1 MIIHALI
8 LSFQI
13 TAIYILFQDGMLLAW
28 LREWAETPIDES
40 FIWLAKK
47 AKKPNPLLT
56 GKAWSKHW
64 QKPVWGC
71 VICMASVWTIII
83 TWSFNI
89 PLIFLVC
96 GINVIIDKFINYEAA
111 A

>member
-1 MIIHALI
+1 MQAII
-8 LSFQI
+8 LSLQI

-28 LREWAETPIDES
+28 FREWAESYMDETCIFFS
-40 FIWLAKK
+40 KK
-47 AKKPNPLLT
+47 FVERNPVT
-56 GKAWSKHW
+56 AGMKMSKHL

-83 TWSFNI
+83 TWSFNV